1 MYVSLQV
8 AAEHR
13 IRSALATFD
22 DDDDDHSSELGN
34 ED

>member
-1 MYVSLQV
+1 MYVTLQV

-22 DDDDDHSSELGN
+22 DDDNDDDHSSE
-34 ED
+34 